1 MRKAYIIKTSL
12 VLMSNKMRRMLL
24 ILALNIV
31 CFLLFLLGLFLY
43 EQGNYNRNSCDKILS
58 SGVDGTG
65 YLVLESNRS
74 EQEFREKEM
83 PFREALYQY
92 EGITAIGTVD
102 KGSVPYMSELQKLQK
117 KYDLSKTTQ
126 AYNSSGNLCMTYLE
140 PTFLELNPISLAKG
154 KQVSLDMYSDEDY
167 HYLYLG
173 WDYRE
178 IPVGTKYR
186 QSFDSGLTLTYEVA
200 GIMKKGTKLVS
211 DEIFW
216 IDADSV
222 VSYESMDNAI
232 VVIQKTANR
241 DWELFGIDTK
251 HYSMNEVRHYIKK
264 LAAQYGYQVSI
275 ATLSA
280 TFDRAEA
287 NSAEVRKYIRD
298 LFVLVCLV
306 TIGIMMCMQVIDF
319 MSHEYEYG
327 IMRISGFTQK
337 ELIQVFW
344 IQNIAKLLCAYAV
357 AAGILA
363 LFLQPMFAIDD
374 TSALVIHELL
384 LGCVFGKGL
393 LLLLGLL
400 LVSMLV
406 PVFVVKKYPVVEML
420 KRR

>member
-1 MRKAYIIKTSL
+1 MRKAYIIKTAL

-24 ILALNIV
+24 LLALNIV

-43 EQGNYNRNSCDKILS
+43 EQGNYNRNSCDKLLS

-74 EQEFREKEM
+74 EQEFWEKEM
-83 PFREALYQY
+83 PFRKALYQY
-92 EGITAIGTVD
+92 EGITAIGTVRD
-102 KGSVPYMSELQKLQK
+102 SGTNLPEEVRRLQE
-117 KYDLSKTTQ
+117 KYDSSENTR
-126 AYNSSGNLCMTYLE
+126 AYNAKGYVRVTCIE

-154 KQVSLDMYSDEDY
+154 QPISPDISLDKDY
-167 HYLYLG
+167 CYLYLG

-222 VSYESMDNAI
+222 VSYQNVDNAI
-232 VVIQKTANR
+232 VTIEKSAGKP
-241 DWELFGIDTK
+241 WELFGIDTK